1 MAKIYS
7 FEGVIPVIDPTA
19 YIHPEA
25 VIIGDVFIGPGCYVG
40 PMASIRGDFGRII
53 VRKGSN
59 IQDSCTLH
67 SFPGKVLV
75 VEEDGHIGHGAIV
88 HGCYLKRGALIGMN
102 AVVMDGSIVGE
113 YSIVAANSFVKAG
126 FEIPDRHLV
135 AGTPARIVRELAE
148 SDINW
153 KKKGTRLYQGLAIRS
168 KNSVQPVEPL
178 SEASEEREMVSWE
191 DHKIKPLFE
200 TKNDA

>member
-25 VIIGDVFIGPGCYVG
+25 VIIGDVFIGPGCYVA

-67 SFPGKVLV
+67 SFPGKVLI

-88 HGCYLKRGALIGMN
+88 HGCHLRRGALIGMN

-126 FEIPDRHLV
+126 FEVPDRHLV
-135 AGTPARIVRELAE
+135 AGTPARIVRELGE

-168 KNSVQPVEPL
+168 INSIQLVEPL

-200 TKNDA
+200 TKKDV